1 MRELRALVKRN
12 SKLFFK
18 DKGVFF
24 TSLITPVI
32 LLVLYVSF
40 LGNVFRDSFVMNLP
54 TGFTASEKLIG
65 GFVGGQLLSS
75 LLAVSC
81 VTVPFCA
88 NMLMVADKVSGARQ
102 DLTVSPVKPSTLA
115 LGYYLATLRSALV
128 VCLIATAAGMVYLAC
143 VGWYLSFTDVLL
155 LLLDVLL
162 LVLFGTALSSIIN
175 YFLSSQG
182 QISAV
187 GTVVSSGYGFLCGA
201 YMPISQFSPA
211 LQKLLSFLPGTYG
224 TSLFRNH
231 AMQGVFREMESIGFP
246 AEAVESVRDAVDC
259 NLYFLGDKVEIG
271 VMYAVLTATV
281 VLLVGAYV
289 LINRLGAKK
298 INKKGT

>member
-1 MRELRALVKRN
+1 MKELRALVKRN

-40 LGNVFRDSFVMNLP
+40 LGNVFRDSFLMSLP
-54 TGFTASEKLIG
+54 EGLSVTEELIG

-88 NMLMVADKVSGARQ
+88 NMLMVSDKVSGARQ

-115 LGYYLATLRSALV
+115 LGYYLATLRSSLT
-128 VCLIATAAGMVYLAC
+128 VCFIATAVSMVYLAS
-143 VGWYLSFTDVLL
+143 VGWFMSVADVAL

-187 GTVVSSGYGFLCGA
+187 GTIVSSGYGFLCGA
-201 YMPISQFSPA
+201 YMPISQFSPG

-224 TSLFRNH
+224 TSLMRNH
-231 AMQGVFREMESIGFP
+231 AMAGVFREMNSLGFP
-246 AEAVESVRDAVDC
+246 EEAVESVRDAVDC
-259 NLYFLGDKVEIG
+259 NIYALGDKVEPA
-271 VMYAVLTATV
+271 VMYAVLTLTV
-281 VLLVGAYV
+281 ALLIGAYV

-298 INKKGT
+298 IRKKG